1 MADISKSYCL
11 NHPDTPAVARCA
23 TCGKHVCAQ
32 CVVARNGSS
41 YCSKACADS
50 AANTAGR
57 VNTAVA
63 AERNIAA
70 RARMRAIVIII
81 ILAAAAAA
89 GLYYYQNHKDE
100 VNSKVNSAVKKA
112 GNKVQKS
119 MDSTKQSIQKGVPGD
134 SKYTRDVENSVK

>member
-50 AANTAGR
+50 AANTADR
-57 VNTAVA
+57 VNTAVD
-63 AERNIAA
+63 AERKIAA
-70 RARMRAIVIII
+70 RARIRTIVIII
-81 ILAAAAAA
+81 ILAAAAA
-89 GLYYYQNHKDE
+89 GGWYYYQGHKDE

-112 GNKVQKS
+112 GNTVQKS
-119 MDSTKQSIQKGVPGD
+119 MDSTKKNIQKGVPGD
-134 SKYTRDVENSVK
+134 SKYHRDREGAIK